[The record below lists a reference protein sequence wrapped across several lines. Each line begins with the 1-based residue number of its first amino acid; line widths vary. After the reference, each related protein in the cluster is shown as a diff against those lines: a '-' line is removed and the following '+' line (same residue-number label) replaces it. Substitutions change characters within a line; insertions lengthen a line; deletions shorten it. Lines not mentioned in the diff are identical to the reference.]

1 MSSCPCSRLN
11 WCGELRGV
19 AHRTI
24 LEGSVVTSAQLIA
37 EWLED
42 SDEVAAA
49 QLGDEVAFTGFAES
63 YRRELQVYGYRM
75 LGSFEA
81 SEDLVEETFVRA
93 WRGRESFEGGMP
105 FGAWLHGIATHACLD
120 VLARRPKTD
129 QMAWR
134 PSYPDE
140 LLEPADLAAIQQ
152 LPPRQRAVFIL
163 RDVLG
168 WNAGEIASVLESSV
182 AAVYGALQ
190 RARSMMS
197 ASDVG
202 NQLGEERPDAAVDVV
217 ADDPDL
223 VDGLSG
229 GIGQHPVLVA
239 FAREDRA
246 GVTAAHR
253 DHDI

>member
-1 MSSCPCSRLN
+1 
-11 WCGELRGV
+11 V

-49 QLGDEVAFTGFAES
+49 QLGDEVAFTAFAET

-229 GIGQHPVLVA
+229 GISQHPVLVA